1 MTTYTATIEQT
12 SFLPV
17 RQYEVSA
24 LDSLMRVIRVEKR
37 NALYDLT
44 VTLSKIERDDEMPIK
59 GEIVDEVQ
67 FSINKNNSASQA
79 EINKL
84 NTEVAYRDRKIEQLE
99 RQVRGLKG
107 EFDEAKEQIRQLK
120 EANEKRLTCDFVRTA
135 QKKAVK
141 EFAEKLK
148 GKLQDFGDG
157 GEKGAYITEKDI
169 DELLKGYER

>member
-1 MTTYTATIEQT
+1 MTTYTATFEET

-17 RQYEVSA
+17 RQYDVKT
-24 LDSLMRVIRVEKR
+24 LDSLMHVIRVEKR

-67 FSINKNNSASQA
+67 FSISKNSPALQA

-99 RQVRGLKG
+99 RQVRGL
-107 EFDEAKEQIRQLK
+107 ESQFDEAKEQIRQLK
-120 EANEKRLTCDFVRTA
+120 NL
-135 QKKAVK
+135 QSWQQ
-141 EFAEKLK
+141 AEK
-148 GKLQDFGDG
+148 
-157 GEKGAYITEKDI
+157 E
-169 DELLKGYER
+169 

>member
-1 MTTYTATIEQT
+1 MTTYTATFEET

-17 RQYEVSA
+17 RQYDVST

-44 VTLSKIERDDEMPIK
+44 ATLSKIERDDEMPIK

-84 NTEVAYRDRKIEQLE
+84 NTEVAYRDKKIEQLE
-99 RQVRGLKG
+99 QQIRELKG
-107 EFDEAKEQIRQLK
+107 EIYERMEQARRLK
-120 EANEKRLTCDFVRTA
+120 EANEHLIED
-135 QKKAVK
+135 VK
-141 EFAEKLK
+141 YWQRA
-148 GKLQDFGDG
+148 D
-157 GEKGAYITEKDI
+157 
-169 DELLKGYER
+169 

>member
-37 NALYDLT
+37 SALYDLT
-44 VTLSKIERDDEMPIK
+44 VTLSKIERDDKMPIK

-67 FSINKNNSASQA
+67 FSINKDNSASQA

-84 NTEVAYRDRKIEQLE
+84 NTEVAYRDKKIEQLE
-99 RQVRGLKG
+99 QEIRGLKG
-107 EFDEAKEQIRQLK
+107 QFDEAKEQIRQLK
-120 EANEKRLTCDFVRTA
+120 EANEHLVED
-135 QKKAVK
+135 VK
-141 EFAEKLK
+141 YWQQA
-148 GKLQDFGDG
+148 D
-157 GEKGAYITEKDI
+157 
-169 DELLKGYER
+169 

>member
-1 MTTYTATIEQT
+1 MTTYTVTVEET

-17 RQYEVSA
+17 RQYDVKT

-67 FSINKNNSASQA
+67 FSISKNSPALQA

-84 NTEVAYRDRKIEQLE
+84 NTDVAYRDRKIEQLE
-99 RQVRGLKG
+99 QQIRELKG
-107 EFDEAKEQIRQLK
+107 ELYAGKEQIRQLK
-120 EANEKRLTCDFVRTA
+120 ETNEHLVED
-135 QKKAVK
+135 VK
-141 EFAEKLK
+141 YWQQA
-148 GKLQDFGDG
+148 D
-157 GEKGAYITEKDI
+157 
-169 DELLKGYER
+169 